1 MTTTAARA
9 PWHLW
14 CALAACIVST
24 AISVHAA
31 WNADTLPVTLVYAAM
46 AALTA
51 VIAVWGCR
59 VVAAYRRD
67 AADLDAILGAVITYC
82 PDNAD
87 DTSRRP
93 EGVTIHHP
101 DGTTTVCELAYVG
114 IEDGLHTWAAA
125 TPYRPGRDQVT
136 IEMLPAHSCVRFL
149 IPDTGLRD
157 TDSTNTREDP
167 REPPPPHRRHL

>member
-1 MTTTAARA
+1 MTTPDRVPIPAWVCLCVCVAATVFDLIKVWTADTTADR
-9 PWHLW
+9 LVFLS
-14 CALAACIVST
+14 LAAF
-24 AISVHAA
+24 
-31 WNADTLPVTLVYAAM
+31 
-46 AALTA
+46 TA
-51 VIAVWGCR
+51 VVGVWWWR
-59 VVAAYRRD
+59 VTAT
-67 AADLDAILGAVITYC
+67 LSGL
-82 PDNAD
+82 
-87 DTSRRP
+87 RRP

>member
-67 AADLDAILGAVITYC
+67 AADLDVCSYWRSHEAADIEGWTYAMQRAL
-82 PDNAD
+82 DKND
-87 DTSRRP
+87 
-93 EGVTIHHP
+93 
-101 DGTTTVCELAYVG
+101 
-114 IEDGLHTWAAA
+114 
-125 TPYRPGRDQVT
+125 
-136 IEMLPAHSCVRFL
+136 
-149 IPDTGLRD
+149 
-157 TDSTNTREDP
+157 
-167 REPPPPHRRHL
+167 